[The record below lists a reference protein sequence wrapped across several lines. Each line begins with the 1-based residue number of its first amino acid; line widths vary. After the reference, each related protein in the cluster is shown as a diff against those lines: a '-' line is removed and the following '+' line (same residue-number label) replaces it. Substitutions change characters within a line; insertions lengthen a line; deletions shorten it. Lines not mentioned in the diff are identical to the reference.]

1 MTASVSPGGE
11 ECISLSSLFPHSL
24 ILHSSPISREKGD
37 GKLKMEQERDNFGLF
52 SLPHSNREIF
62 SPPCPLSG
70 KKNKENCN
78 SAVFFAGKLEDSSGE
93 KRRSFSPL
101 TFFPFLPLVAFVKET
116 REKIAGKH
124 ASLCDFGQSA
134 CWESL
139 SNAALPA
146 SQEKS
151 PLFLT
156 PFHAPTAEGGKA
168 AAAEV
173 VGTKREMGW
182 WAFFSPSPPPRSVV
196 LQGGGGEKARKNKG
210 RQFQDL

>member
-1 MTASVSPGGE
+1 MTASVSPRGE

-37 GKLKMEQERDNFGLF
+37 GKLKMEPERDNFGLF

-78 SAVFFAGKLEDSSGE
+78 SAVLFCGE
-93 KRRSFSPL
+93 IRGLFWRKKEVLFSADL
-101 TFFPFLPLVAFVKET
+101 FPFPYLWLPLSRRQAKKSPGNT
-116 REKIAGKH
+116 RLLATLGR
-124 ASLCDFGQSA
+124 
-134 CWESL
+134 ESL

-156 PFHAPTAEGGKA
+156 PLHAPTAEGGKA